1 MPRWS
6 SRARDRSRRRPF
18 LDCTPLP
25 LCLSVGRSIGRH
37 YQWAGCRDSRL
48 SSARFG
54 EVKQG
59 PLWVLALGVTT
70 LMQATSAF
78 LLSAMAV
85 LGPTLTQAAGVRPDR
100 IGDLAAIR
108 AFGTMLFLAGGGQL
122 LGRLGAVRLLP
133 LGTLLAA
140 RALRLALVGWC

>member
-6 SRARDRSRRRPF
+6 SRARDRSRCRPF

-37 YQWAGCRDSRL
+37 SQWAGCRDSRL

-54 EVKQG
+54 EVKQV
-59 PLWVLALGVTT
+59 PLWFLSLGITT

-78 LLSAMAV
+78 LLIALAV
-85 LGPTLTQAAGVRPDR
+85 VGPNLTEDAGVQLAR
-100 IGDLAAIR
+100 I
-108 AFGTMLFLAGGGQL
+108 
-122 LGRLGAVRLLP
+122 
-133 LGTLLAA
+133 
-140 RALRLALVGWC
+140 